1 MTKLNVV
8 DFHNF
13 KEKKELKRMEESYR
27 RYLKTLGNSQLEIEI
42 NHLLEEFSGDDYGKD
57 FHSKIPLIFKEI
69 SFRASGPIKA
79 KIESLQSETIKL
91 I

>member
-8 DFHNF
+8 DLENF
-13 KEKKELKRMEESYR
+13 KEKKELMRLEENYR
-27 RYLKTLGNSQLEIEI
+27 RYLKTLGNTQLEIEI
-42 NHLLEEFSGDDYGKD
+42 NHLLDEFSGDNYGKD

-69 SFRASGPIKA
+69 SFRAHGPIKA
-79 KIESLQSETIKL
+79 KIDSLHKDTLKL